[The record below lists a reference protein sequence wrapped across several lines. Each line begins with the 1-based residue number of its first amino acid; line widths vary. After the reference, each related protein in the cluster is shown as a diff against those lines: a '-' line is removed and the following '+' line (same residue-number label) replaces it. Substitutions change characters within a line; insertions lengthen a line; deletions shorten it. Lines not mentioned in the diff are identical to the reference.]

1 MAGNEAVLPLPAF
14 GVARR
19 SQEKDQQMTVLS
31 DTALHILPRIQN
43 PRDVAGLSPEEK
55 TALAEEIR
63 QVIIGT
69 VSMNGGHLAPSLGV
83 VELTLALLSVFDPGR
98 DKLVWDVGHQAY
110 AYKLLTGRQE
120 NFHTLRTL
128 HGISGFPRPA
138 ESPYDHFGVGH
149 SSTSISAAL
158 GMAMARDLKGEDHD
172 VVAIIGD
179 GSMTAGLAYEGLNQA
194 GGWGGR
200 LIVVLNDNEM
210 SISKNVGALSL
221 FLSRKLN
228 QRWVKRFK
236 KDMENWISSFPF
248 GGDVMG
254 YVKRGEESFKSFF
267 TPGMLFE
274 AFRFNYLGPI
284 DGHDTARLTQVF
296 KEVREIEG
304 PVLVH
309 VLTKKGRGY
318 APAEKNP
325 TYFHGVGCFE
335 PETGLVEKPG
345 VCPPS
350 YTQVFGRALTAL
362 AKDNERIM
370 AITAAMPE
378 GTGLSD
384 FAAAMPERFV
394 DVGICEQHAVTFA
407 AGLAKEGFKP
417 VVAVYSTFL
426 QRSYDQIVH
435 DVCLQNLPVT
445 FCLDRAGL
453 VGEDGATHHGAFDLS
468 YLRHIPHL
476 TVMAPGSEADL
487 PGMLAAALVHP
498 GPVAIRYPR
507 GAGEGLPL
515 PEKPEPLPIGR
526 GEMVRPGA
534 DALVV
539 AIGSR
544 VMPAVV
550 AANELAAETGREVAV
565 FNTRFVKPLPREQLL
580 ALAREFPLWL
590 TAEENVL
597 QGGFGSAVLEML
609 SDAGALSGL
618 TVRRLGLPDDFVEHG
633 AQKALRAL
641 CGIDK
646 DGIKA
651 ALRSLLSL

>member
-1 MAGNEAVLPLPAF
+1 
-14 GVARR
+14 
-19 SQEKDQQMTVLS
+19 MTVLS
-31 DTALHILPRIQN
+31 DTALRVLPRIKN
-43 PRDVAGLSPEEK
+43 PRDVAGLTPEER

-120 NFHTLRTL
+120 KFHTLRTL

-158 GMAMARDLKGEDHD
+158 GMAMARDRKGEDHD

-200 LIVVLNDNEM
+200 LIVVLNDNEV

-284 DGHDTARLTQVF
+284 DGHDTARLIEVF
-296 KEVREIEG
+296 KEVRELEG

-350 YTQVFGRALTAL
+350 YTQIFGRALTAL
-362 AKDNERIM
+362 AKEDERVM

-378 GTGLSD
+378 GTGLSE
-384 FAAAMPERFV
+384 FASAMPERFV

-407 AGLAKEGFKP
+407 AGLAMEGFRP

-453 VGEDGATHHGAFDLS
+453 VGEDGATHHGAFDIS
-468 YLRHIPHL
+468 YLRHIPNMTL
-476 TVMAPGSEADL
+476 LAPGSEAEL
-487 PGMLAAALVHP
+487 PGMLATALAHD

-515 PEKPEPLPIGR
+515 PEKPEPLPWGR
-526 GEMVRPGA
+526 GEMVREGG

-544 VMPAVV
+544 VMPAVA
-550 AANELAAETGREVAV
+550 AANALAAETGREVAV
-565 FNTRFVKPLPREQLL
+565 FNARFVKPLPREQLL
-580 ALAREFPLWL
+580 ELAGRYRLWL
-590 TAEENVL
+590 TAEENVIE
-597 QGGFGSAVLEML
+597 GGFGSAVLELL
-609 SDAGALSGL
+609 SDAGALAPL
-618 TVRRLGLPDDFVEHG
+618 TVRRLALPETFVEHG

-641 CGIDK
+641 CGIDQ

-651 ALRSLLSL
+651 ALRALLGL